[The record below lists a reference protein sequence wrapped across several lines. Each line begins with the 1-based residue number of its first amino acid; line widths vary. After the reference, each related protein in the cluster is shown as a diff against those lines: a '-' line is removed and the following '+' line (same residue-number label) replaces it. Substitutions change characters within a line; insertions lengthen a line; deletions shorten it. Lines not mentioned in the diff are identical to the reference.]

1 MPHRNIKS
9 SAAPC
14 NSHSMMEPL
23 FAMAVSVPAVHRY
36 LQPCHVLLREVALVP
51 LYLLKKTWWSVAGRF
66 DFLLRWGGRHRLRC
80 CGFLVLR
87 RFRRFRRRRLW
98 RRTLRLQSGKQILV
112 PFAFFFPKLRS
123 KMAGRS
129 SLGIAGKAAI
139 CASVALMRPSGSPPV
154 LRAPLPQRHLCPASI
169 FRHVAPSFLQRRA
182 RKQCVDRFW
191 IL

>member
-23 FAMAVSVPAVHRY
+23 FCNAVSVPAVHRY

-66 DFLLRWGGRHRLRC
+66 DFLLRWGGCHRLRC

-112 PFAFFFPKLRS
+112 PFAFFFPSSS

-139 CASVALMRPSGSPPV
+139 CASVALMRPVRISSCAPGTASSAASMPCEYFSARRTVFSPTPCSEAM
-154 LRAPLPQRHLCPASI
+154 R
-169 FRHVAPSFLQRRA
+169 
-182 RKQCVDRFW
+182 
-191 IL
+191 